1 MEGFLFCFSL
11 ILTLGPLQ
19 GLPCLCLCAKK
30 FPAPLCNRILF
41 WESSNSV
48 GPPQPE
54 DPAAS
59 LIQNKER
66 GLGYLDWLV
75 IEVVPEVD
83 RMLPLKTQTH
93 A

>member
-1 MEGFLFCFSL
+1 M
-11 ILTLGPLQ
+11 
-19 GLPCLCLCAKK
+19 
-30 FPAPLCNRILF
+30 
-41 WESSNSV
+41 